1 MNSNTSFV
9 RQTILPL
16 IAAFIWGSAFAAQ
29 YLGADRMPPFAFN
42 TFRNLFAVP
51 FLVILVFVFDFIRKK
66 NPNFEPDYKHSDREM
81 VKGGILCGITLA
93 VAMNFQQMGIGSGAG
108 KAGFLTALYIV
119 IIPIIG
125 MVIGKRQPARI
136 WLCIF
141 IAVIGLYLLC
151 IKDGFTIEK
160 TDIYLILCAVTYA
173 VQMTFVDKYSLRV
186 DAVRLSCFEFAVATV
201 VCAGFML
208 AFRQI
213 PEPGMV
219 RDTMGPLLYT
229 AILSSGVAYTLQIF
243 SQKGTNISIVSLILC
258 MESVFAAL
266 TGALFLHEAMTV
278 REYIGSFIMLA
289 AIVISQL
296 PSNNKKEE
304 VKEQ

>member
-1 MNSNTSFV
+1 M
-9 RQTILPL
+9 L
-16 IAAFIWGSAFAAQ
+16 I
-29 YLGADRMPPFAFN
+29 
-42 TFRNLFAVP
+42 
-51 FLVILVFVFDFIRKK
+51 FVFDYIRKK
-66 NPNFEPDYKHSDREM
+66 NPKFEPDYSHSNKEM
-81 VKGGILCGITLA
+81 VKGGLLCGIALGI
-93 VAMNFQQMGIGSGAG
+93 AMNFQQLGITSGAG

-125 MVIGKRQPARI
+125 MAIGKKQTPRI

-151 IKDGFTIEK
+151 IKEDFTIEK
-160 TDIYLILCAVTYA
+160 TDIFLLLCAVTYA
-173 VQMTFVDKYSLRV
+173 FQMTFVDKYSLRV

-201 VCAGFML
+201 LSAVFML
-208 AFRQI
+208 VSKQI
-213 PEPGMV
+213 PTAEMV
-219 RDTMGPLLYT
+219 KVTMGPLLYS

-266 TGALFLHEAMTV
+266 TGAIFLHETMTE
-278 REYIGSFIMLA
+278 REYLGSLIMLA

-296 PSNNKKEE
+296 PSKKKNEE
-304 VKEQ
+304 VREQ

>member
-1 MNSNTSFV
+1 MNTKPSPI
-9 RQTILPL
+9 RQTVLPL
-16 IAAFIWGSAFAAQ
+16 VAAFIWGSAFVAQ

-51 FLVILVFVFDFIRKK
+51 FLVALVFVFDAIRKK
-66 NPNFEPDYKHSDREM
+66 NPNFEPDYCHSNKEM
-81 VKGGILCGITLA
+81 VKGGILCGITLGI
-93 VAMNFQQMGIGSGAG
+93 AMNFQQLGILSGAG
-108 KAGFLTALYIV
+108 KAGFLTAMYIV

-125 MVIGKRQPARI
+125 MVIGRRQPFKI
-136 WLCIF
+136 WLSIF

-151 IKDGFTIEK
+151 IKEDFSIEK
-160 TDIYLILCAVTYA
+160 TDIYLLLCALTYA
-173 VQMTFVDKYSLRV
+173 VQMTFVDHYSLRV
-186 DAVRLSCFEFAVATV
+186 DAVRLSCCEFAVATILSAV
-201 VCAGFML
+201 FML
-208 AFRQI
+208 AFKQI
-213 PEPGMV
+213 PDAEMIKIS
-219 RDTMGPLLYT
+219 MGPLLYT

-266 TGALFLHEAMTV
+266 TGAIFLHEAMTA
-278 REYIGSFIMLA
+278 REYIGSLILLA

-296 PSNNKKEE
+296 PAKKE